1 MNTRAIVGLMLL
13 VLAGCRSGTN
23 NSNYEDQVPFDFGL
37 DSIVGPDPYV
47 EGNQRLSIG
56 GFYEGGSSENIEIN
70 QENTHLYLYE
80 NTVALSFSGDRLEGL
95 ESSRLVHAGGAWWG
109 LGVHW
114 DSARDLSG
122 WGTLY
127 ISFQSTSFADVE
139 IGMTGAEGDRHIVL
153 ASAYGYA
160 ADGAWHTLVI
170 PLADFVA
177 DGLALAAVSSPL
189 NLTGP
194 GGDAGDV
201 LLLDNVYFTDENAG
215 VVSVFSSDPLIDPFE
230 SGEQRLSIGVFY
242 EGGKSDSVAVNNEDT
257 HLYLYENTVAIEA
270 AEDRL
275 EGQFADGIIHAG
287 GAWWGLGVHW
297 DSARDLSGWSTLY
310 ISFQSMTFADVE
322 IGMTGAEGDRH
333 IVLASAYG
341 YAADGAWHTLAIPL
355 ADFVADGLNLAA
367 VSSPLNLTGPG
378 GDAGDVLLLDNVYFT
393 DENAGGG

>member
-1 MNTRAIVGLMLL
+1 MNTRAIAGLMLL

-23 NSNYEDQVPFDFGL
+23 DSNYEDQLPFDFGL

-56 GFYEGGSSENIEIN
+56 DFYEGGSSETIEIN

-80 NTVALSFSGDRLEGL
+80 NTAALSFSGDRIEGL
-95 ESSRLVHAGGAWWG
+95 ESSRVVHAGGAWWG

-114 DSARDLSG
+114 DSARDLSA

-127 ISFQSTSFADVE
+127 ISFQSTTFADVE

-153 ASAYGYA
+153 ASAYGYT
-160 ADGAWHTLVI
+160 ADGMWHTLAI
-170 PLADFVA
+170 PLADFGS
-177 DGLALAAVSSPL
+177 DGLNLSAVSSPL

-215 VVSVFSSDPLIDPFE
+215 AGGISGSDPLLDPFE

-257 HLYLYENTVAIEA
+257 HLYLYENTVALEA
-270 AEDRL
+270 SEDRL
-275 EGQFADGIIHAG
+275 EGQVSDSIILAG
-287 GAWWGLGVHW
+287 GTWWGLGVHW
-297 DSARDLSGWSTLY
+297 DSARDLSAWGTLY
-310 ISFQSMTFADVE
+310 ISFQSTTFADVE

-341 YAADGAWHTLAIPL
+341 YTADGAWHTLAIPL
-355 ADFVADGLNLAA
+355 ADFGSDGLNLST